1 MYKLKTLSVL
11 VAAIAFAGCEA
22 GVQDGGGS
30 DSRSSMNGLAVD
42 GRVANGK
49 VWADRD
55 GDGAL
60 DDFEPFAWTDQYG
73 YYTYRPAKEGEYT
86 AKDYCDDDAT
96 LDEQKHC
103 LRYGASSDDVMIRIR
118 GGIDLDTGEKL
129 KGVMAMESSVSES
142 SSAANRTTPKVLS
155 PLTTMLA
162 SVPEAQKAS
171 LKAALGITAE
181 NEAELLKKDYS
192 TAGDAES
199 RGLYAKALAVQT
211 ILDVAFS
218 AGGSDSTAQLN
229 TLTKLAEKIAAS
241 GDVSTLDAADMSEVL
256 ESAGVSVEKRAKTAN
271 RMNSINT
278 VIATVAT
285 ASSAED
291 VKKQIKAVEV
301 VSQLVKKE
309 ADGETIAALGD
320 ENADTI
326 ATVVTAVQGAIG
338 DGEDI
343 DIRSVSD
350 SIKDVDAANDA
361 AGLTGAVNDNK
372 LAGEIDWAGGM
383 FILRPDSELRG
394 DVAAKDFILV
404 YLEGAAGDTGG
415 ELNMCA
421 SIEPNED
428 LGDEAPNTDNEFF
441 GGSWSK
447 ISDSSI
453 SLIIEWEGQEFNGQV
468 KALAATES
476 LYSGSAS
483 GTAAEA
489 MTKYRLTSD
498 LAEDESAILLRD
510 VGDAYDFYTVSD
522 AIKTVFNLD
531 QDTATS
537 DQLNVQCVNVDGDI
551 RARLGAYIAP

>member
-86 AKDYCDDDAT
+86 AKDYCADDAT

-192 TAGDAES
+192 AAGDAES

-256 ESAGVSVEKRAKTAN
+256 ESAGVSAEKRAKTAK

-309 ADGETIAALGD
+309 ADGETIAALGG

-361 AGLTGAVNDNK
+361 AGLTGAVTDNK
-372 LAGEIDWAGGM
+372 LADDVTWAGGM
-383 FILRPDSELRG
+383 FVLRPDSDLRG
-394 DVAAKDFILV
+394 DVAAKDYVLV
-404 YLEGAAGDTGG
+404 YLEEGG

-421 SIEPNED
+421 SVVPTD
-428 LGDEAPNTDNEFF
+428 PLGDEAPNTDKEFF

-468 KALAATES
+468 KALAGTES
-476 LYSGSAS
+476 LYAGETDADVA
-483 GTAAEA
+483 TA
-489 MTKYRLTSD
+489 MNKYRLTSD

-522 AIKTVFNLD
+522 AIATVFNVD

>member
-1 MYKLKTLSVL
+1 MYKLKTLSVF

-86 AKDYCDDDAT
+86 AKDYCATDAT

-142 SSAANRTTPKVLS
+142 SSAANRATPKVLS

-181 NEAELLKKDYS
+181 NEAALLKKDYS
-192 TAGDAES
+192 AAGDAES

-218 AGGSDSTAQLN
+218 AGGSDSTAQLS

-241 GDVSTLDAADMSEVL
+241 GDVSSLDETAMSEVL
-256 ESAGVSVEKRAKTAN
+256 ASAGVSAEKRAKTAK

-320 ENADTI
+320 EDSDTI
-326 ATVVTAVQGAIG
+326 STVVTAVQGAIG

-350 SIKDVDAANDA
+350 SIKNVDAANDA

-394 DVAAKDFILV
+394 DVAAKDYVLV
-404 YLEGAAGDTGG
+404 YLEEGG

-421 SIEPNED
+421 SVIPTD
-428 LGDEAPNTDNEFF
+428 PLGDEAPNTDKEFF

-468 KALAATES
+468 KALAGTES
-476 LYSGSAS
+476 LYAGETDADVA
-483 GTAAEA
+483 TA
-489 MTKYRLTSD
+489 MNKYRLTSD

-522 AIKTVFNLD
+522 AIATVFNID

-551 RARLGAYIAP
+551 RARLGAYIAQ

>member
-86 AKDYCDDDAT
+86 AKDYCADDAT

-192 TAGDAES
+192 AAGDAES

-256 ESAGVSVEKRAKTAN
+256 ESAGVSAEKRAKTAK

-309 ADGETIAALGD
+309 ADGETIAALGG

-361 AGLTGAVNDNK
+361 AGLTGAVTDNK
-372 LAGEIDWAGGM
+372 LADDITWAGGM
-383 FILRPDSELRG
+383 FVLRPDSDLRG
-394 DVAAKDFILV
+394 DVAAKDYVLV
-404 YLEGAAGDTGG
+404 YLEEGG

-421 SIEPNED
+421 SVVPTD
-428 LGDEAPNTDNEFF
+428 PLGDEAPNTDKEFF

-468 KALAATES
+468 KALAGTES
-476 LYSGSAS
+476 LYAGETDADVA
-483 GTAAEA
+483 TA
-489 MTKYRLTSD
+489 MNKYRLTSD

-522 AIKTVFNLD
+522 AIATVFNVD